1 MVRSSAVTLED
12 IACPEN
18 LLRALERSLR
28 GTKRTP
34 AVERICRKMSRELA
48 ELRRQILSEQ
58 LQLGRA
64 TEFLIFDPKPRR
76 VSAPIFVERVLHH
89 AVMAHVGPVLERSL
103 VADTFACLRGRGTLA
118 AVLRAQ
124 QHSRR
129 FSWYGQLDIRQ
140 YFASVQHEA
149 LLTLLFRRFRNAGVR
164 RLLEQ
169 IVRSGL
175 PGPAGLP
182 IGSLCS
188 QHFANAFLGVLDHQL
203 LQHKSVRGLVRYM
216 DDVVFWADDRQQIDA
231 GLQLAHDVITEQL
244 HLGVRDEPVVNRVG
258 HGLSF
263 CGYRIFPGILRVLP
277 RRKQRFILA
286 RKKWEARFAA
296 GLITDLELQR
306 GYDAAA
312 GILAHAD
319 TREWRRRQLRLSP
332 PNAACELY

>member
-1 MVRSSAVTLED
+1 MVQSSGVTLQD

-18 LLRALERSLR
+18 LLCGLERALR
-28 GTKRTP
+28 GTKRTL
-34 AVERICRKMSRELA
+34 AVERFCGRMSRELA
-48 ELRRQILSEQ
+48 DLRVRILSER

-64 TEFLIFDPKPRR
+64 TEFVIFDPKPRR
-76 VSAPIFVERVLHH
+76 VLAPIFEERVLHH

-124 QHSRR
+124 QNSRR
-129 FSWYGQLDIRQ
+129 FGWFGQLDIRQ
-140 YFASVQHEA
+140 YFASIQHDV
-149 LLTLLFRRFRNAGVR
+149 LLGLLFRRFRNAGVR

-188 QHFANAFLGVLDHQL
+188 QQFANAFLGGLDHKL
-203 LQHKSVRGLVRYM
+203 LDHAAVRGLVRYM
-216 DDVVFWADDRQQIDA
+216 DDIVFWGDSRAAIA
-231 GLQLAHDVITEQL
+231 EALQLANEVISGTL
-244 HLGVRDEPVVNRVG
+244 KLRLRDEPVVNRVE

-277 RRKQRFILA
+277 RRKRRFIAA
-286 RKKWEARFAA
+286 RRKWETRYLA

-319 TREWRRRQLRLSP
+319 TAEWRRRQLALSP
-332 PNAACELY
+332 PDVRLE